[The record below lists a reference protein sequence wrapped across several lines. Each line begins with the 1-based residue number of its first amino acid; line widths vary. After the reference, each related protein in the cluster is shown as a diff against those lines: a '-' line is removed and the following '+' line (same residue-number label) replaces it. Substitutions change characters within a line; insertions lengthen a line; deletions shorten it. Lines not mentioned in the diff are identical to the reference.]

1 MWYRLCRGLLKVF
14 LFAFYWPEIR
24 GRELVPASGPVI
36 LCSNHISWWDPV
48 TIGCLLNRPVHFMAK
63 EELFKG
69 PLGIILPAINAF
81 PVRRGTPDRKA
92 IRRAL
97 EVLEQGGILGLFP
110 EGTRSK
116 AMVLRKAE
124 PGAALLGTKSKAPI
138 VPVGIQGPYR
148 LGRRVRVRVG
158 SPFYLKDRDYEAGS
172 ALMMD
177 AIACLL
183 DGGNGAAR
191 TQGEA
196 S

>member
-1 MWYRLCRGLLKVF
+1 MWYRLCRGILKVF
-14 LFAFYWPEIR
+14 LFAFYWPDIR
-24 GRELVPASGPVI
+24 GRELVPASGPLI

-48 TIGCLLNRPVHFMAK
+48 IIGCLLDKPVHFMAK

-69 PLGIILPAINAF
+69 PLGLILPAINAF
-81 PVRRGTPDRKA
+81 PVKRGTPDRKA

-97 EVLEQGGILGLFP
+97 QVLEEGGILGLFP

-124 PGAALLGTKSKAPI
+124 PGAALLGARSNAPL
-138 VPVGIQGPYR
+138 VPVGIRGPYR

-158 SPFYLKDRDYEAGS
+158 FPFHLKDRDYETGS

-177 AIACLL
+177 AIASLL
-183 DGGNGAAR
+183 EEGDSTAR
-191 TQGEA
+191 PRGEA